1 MLFRAALFAVAVFV
15 VSAED
20 DTAGPVFLKEPPN
33 RVDFSNTTGAVVEC
47 SASGNPPPDII
58 WVSLFFY
65 SPNSVKSKIITFKII
80 VFRSVQMVLQWVTFQ
95 VFGKF

>member
-58 WVSLFFY
+58 WVSPFY
-65 SPNSVKSKIITFKII
+65 SSMQFFKYEI
-80 VFRSVQMVLQWVTFQ
+80 
-95 VFGKF
+95 

>member
-58 WVSLFFY
+58 WVSLFFTVPIQ
-65 SPNSVKSKIITFKII
+65 SKAKSSLSNLLSLGP
-80 VFRSVQMVLQWVTFQ
+80 FRWYCS
-95 VFGKF
+95 G